1 MPSVLAIR
9 DLRRS
14 LRHHLGSQAVGQ
26 EQLAALLRLD
36 PLAWLRGW
44 RSAAAP
50 VYGATAP
57 TPTATALVQH
67 LGPTLSRRLFDVPA
81 IDVAGTTPIRRLWLH
96 AIATACAA
104 RNLASASG
112 LLPPEA
118 AYILGLLHD
127 LPQWLDLL
135 QRRQA
140 GDASGPSA
148 TLWAQHWRLPAD
160 WIEVL
165 TDRPA
170 ALARNHL
177 SSATTL
183 VTAAE
188 LLAELADFGHPH
200 ADPTE
205 SATLAAVGKE
215 ELMQARTLR
224 RQVEAELR
232 GVGLDFAMPEF
243 DATQVN
249 AKDQVESGLFSGNS
263 RGSLEEVVGNLL
275 GCSRSESYRGLVT
288 AMTGAAVRF
297 GGYDRACYARWQP
310 ATDTI
315 VLRSKADMSARRLIE
330 TRLQLLPEEAAA
342 LRRSTGEERPV
353 RIDAS
358 LGETKGLL
366 ARLGCDELLAM
377 VLNRDLTMPS
387 VLLLDRTISLQPI
400 QIVDDATAATTLAQ
414 LGSLLNQNLLLRR
427 RRHRA
432 DQVALSD
439 PLTRLNN
446 RRGGLQILT
455 QEVLRANRTGQP
467 LTVLLCDLDHFKLLN
482 DQHGHLQGDLALRA
496 TAAVMRATLRRTDAI
511 CRYGGEEFLVVL
523 PDTAPE
529 DAAVLAAR
537 LFTATA
543 QRGQELQLPLTI
555 SIGLTALRAED
566 RVEDLLH
573 RADQALYAS
582 KGHGRNRFSVDVEVG
597 DEPVPRVPEAR

>member
-9 DLRRS
+9 DLRRR
-14 LRHHLGSQAVGQ
+14 LRHRFQGQAIGP
-26 EQLAALLRLD
+26 EQLATLLRLD

-44 RSAAAP
+44 RAAAAP
-50 VYGATAP
+50 IYGATALQP
-57 TPTATALVQH
+57 TSAALVQH
-67 LGPTLSRRLFDVPA
+67 LGPTLGRRLFDVA
-81 IDVAGTTPIRRLWLH
+81 AVDVAGTSPIRRLWLH

-104 RNLASASG
+104 RNLAAASG
-112 LLPPEA
+112 LLAPEA
-118 AYILGLLHD
+118 AYCLGLLHD

-135 QRRQA
+135 HRRQA
-140 GDASGPSA
+140 GAAPSQDAA
-148 TLWAQHWRLPAD
+148 QWAGHWLLPPD
-160 WIEVL
+160 WIPVL
-165 TDRPA
+165 TNRAA
-170 ALARNHL
+170 ALDRDCL
-177 SSATTL
+177 STATTL

-200 ADPTE
+200 ADPAAA
-205 SATLAAVGKE
+205 ATLAAVGKE
-215 ELMQARTLR
+215 ELMQARELR
-224 RQVEAELR
+224 REVEAELR
-232 GVGLDFAMPEF
+232 SVGLDFALPEF
-243 DATQVN
+243 DATQVD
-249 AKDQVESGLFSGNS
+249 ASELGEGGLFSASN

-288 AMTGAAVRF
+288 AITGAAVRF

-310 ATDTI
+310 GSNTV
-315 VLRSKADMSARRLIE
+315 VLRSKADMSARRL
-330 TRLQLLPEEAAA
+330 TTARLQLLPAEAAA

-353 RIDAS
+353 RIEGQ
-358 LGETKGLL
+358 LGETSGLL
-366 ARLGCDELLAM
+366 AALGCDELLAI
-377 VLNRDLTMPS
+377 VLNRDLATPS
-387 VLLLDRTISLQPI
+387 VLLLDRSLSLQPI

-427 RRHRA
+427 RRQRA

-446 RRGGLQILT
+446 RRGGLQILA
-455 QEVLRANRTGQP
+455 QEVLRANRTGQA
-467 LTVLLCDLDHFKLLN
+467 LTVLLCDLDHFKRLN

-543 QRGQELQLPLTI
+543 NRGQELQLPLTI
-555 SIGLTALRAED
+555 SIGLTALRPGD

-582 KGHGRNRFSVDVEVG
+582 KGHGRNRFSVDVETG
-597 DEPVPRVPEAR
+597 EEPVHNSPKPA